1 MTPPRPLRPNPF
13 IYVRIFSVPLLW
25 FFALK
30 DWQAALGVGICLSAL
45 TDVLDGRLAVYDSA
59 YANVR
64 LDSFADK
71 LLTISV
77 MLWLILL
84 KPTLF
89 TDHAVWIAAAAA
101 TFVISILISVAKFK
115 RPTTLHLLSGKY
127 GGLVQAV
134 FVVHAFVTG
143 GYNLF
148 LFYFAICSFIL
159 AGVEEILVLLTRDKM
174 DEENIKSILP
184 MLNRR

>member
-1 MTPPRPLRPNPF
+1 M
-13 IYVRIFSVPLLW
+13 
-25 FFALK
+25 
-30 DWQAALGVGICLSAL
+30 
-45 TDVLDGRLAVYDSA
+45 
-59 YANVR
+59 
-64 LDSFADK
+64 
-71 LLTISV
+71 
-77 MLWLILL
+77 
-84 KPTLF
+84 PTLF
-89 TDHAVWIAAAAA
+89 TDHAVWIAAAVA
-101 TFVISILISVAKFK
+101 TFVISILISVVKFK